1 MKLLIDWL
9 KLNPSLA
16 IFWKDIRYEVRS
28 RDTSVA
34 ILVFSLLVIVVFNF
48 GVSPNPKNVGLFAPG
63 ILWIAF
69 IFGGVLG
76 FTRTFA
82 IEKENNAL
90 HGLLLT
96 PVGRD
101 AIYLGKVLSAFTFM
115 LIVEIITFPIFAV
128 IYNLPIA
135 SPEFIPVAL
144 LSTLGIAAVGTL
156 FSAMAMKTKA
166 REVMLP
172 LLFLPVIVPVLVAA
186 IEASTPALTGGSWS
200 DASIWLPMIAVFDVV
215 FLIVCSIAFTY
226 VIQD

>member
-34 ILVFSLLVIVVFNF
+34 VLVFSLLVIVVFNF

>member
-28 RDTSVA
+28 RDTTVA
-34 ILVFSLLVIVVFNF
+34 VLVFSLLVIVVFNF

-200 DASIWLPMIAVFDVV
+200 DAFIWLPMIAVFDVV